1 MEEELEIEHTK
12 LGVPLRE
19 TRKGKNDIFF
29 CPVLERNK
37 SAAKLVEI
45 VRHFIHCWKATGS
58 AGKGPSAPLLS
69 SSLRFI
75 AQNAQLAE
83 VPVGAAQDDGSQ
95 SSRES
100 RVGKYC
106 VGKTEPVQSFGW
118 LAGFTDGAFS
128 GHIKR

>member
-1 MEEELEIEHTK
+1 MEEKLEIEHTK

-29 CPVLERNK
+29 RPVLERNK

-69 SSLRFI
+69 SSLRF
-75 AQNAQLAE
+75 ALLHKMLNSQRSLSELPKMTAASQVERAVLVSTVLAK
-83 VPVGAAQDDGSQ
+83 QSQ
-95 SSRES
+95 SSR
-100 RVGKYC
+100 
-106 VGKTEPVQSFGW
+106 
-118 LAGFTDGAFS
+118 LAG
-128 GHIKR
+128 